1 MVTVTLDTGRRFRH
15 VVKKNEPLS
24 VRAASMRL
32 KELEEEA
39 QTAETT
45 DRVIYRI
52 YADDRLL
59 FTDQHPLGA
68 GQPSNLLFLVQ
79 DALRTVF
86 ADEPEDEK
94 THLLQALTEALRAPE
109 PLVAAKNKVR
119 PMHAHFW
126 PFAGQR
132 KQAERGAAGKTK
144 AVRTRRPV
152 PPASATQPVDEPP
165 VAAPVANQP
174 APHAK
179 PDARASDW
187 NEAVDAEVPH
197 TEAAVG
203 TTSSQ
208 PAPNP
213 ARGEPSR
220 VRLTALKRTCTRL
233 MWLGHHM
240 GYGLKRASVAGGH
253 LVKRGAEARRAARKA
268 RAARQLKALDVQLAR
283 ETQKAKLY
291 AELARD
297 RERVRQQVE
306 KDAQYQEA
314 RARELKKAHQARV
327 RTRPKKPVLG
337 AVMLLGLVVGSVWL
351 WRHPS
356 DWHRLIQTLLLLK
369 NQVADR
375 FGWH

>member
-1 MVTVTLDTGRRFRH
+1 MVTVTLDAGRRFRH
-15 VVKKNEPLS
+15 VVKKNQPLS

-52 YADDRLL
+52 YADGRLL

-132 KQAERGAAGKTK
+132 KQAERSAAGKPK
-144 AVRTRRPV
+144 AARTRRPV

-165 VAAPVANQP
+165 VAAPATNQP

-179 PDARASDW
+179 PEARASDGK
-187 NEAVDAEVPH
+187 EAVDAEVPH
-197 TEAAVG
+197 SEAAAG

-208 PAPNP
+208 PVPNP

-220 VRLTALKRTCTRL
+220 ALGVMCKTVGTRL
-233 MWLGHHM
+233 VWLSQYIGR
-240 GYGLKRASVAGGH
+240 GLKRMWRSVDH
-253 LVKRGAEARRAARKA
+253 LAKQGVKARHEARKA
-268 RAARQLKALDVQLAR
+268 RAARQLKALDVQL
-283 ETQKAKLY
+283 EQEKQKTKLY

-314 RARELKKAHQARV
+314 RARELKKARQARV
-327 RTRPKKPVLG
+327 RTRHRKPILG
-337 AVMLLGLVVGSVWL
+337 GVVAIGLIAGSVWL
-351 WRHPS
+351 WHHPS

-369 NQVADR
+369 NQVADH